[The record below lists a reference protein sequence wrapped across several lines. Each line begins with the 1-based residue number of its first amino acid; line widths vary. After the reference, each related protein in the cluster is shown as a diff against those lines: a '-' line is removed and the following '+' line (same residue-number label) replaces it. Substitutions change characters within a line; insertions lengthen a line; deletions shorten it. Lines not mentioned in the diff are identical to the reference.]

1 MTPTKKA
8 RGVKAGD
15 AKYGK
20 GLFATKAFKAESEI
34 GEIIGERFH
43 DPDYSSEY
51 CIDLGDDMAL
61 EPGKPFRY
69 LNHSCE
75 PNCKLFVVF
84 DEDSTPIEE
93 RRVVVEAQVDIAKGA
108 ELTIDYEWPAASA
121 IPCGCGAAKCRGW
134 IVAPDERHLVPQ
146 KPR

>member
-1 MTPTKKA
+1 VTILRKA
-8 RGVKAGD
+8 RGVKAGE

-20 GLFATKAFKAESEI
+20 GLFATKVFKAESEI
-34 GEIIGERFH
+34 GEITGERFQ

-84 DEDSTPIEE
+84 DEDSAPIEE
-93 RRVVVEAQVDIAKGA
+93 RRVIVESLIDIPKGA
-108 ELTIDYEWPAASA
+108 ELTIDYEWPADSS
-121 IPCGCGAAKCRGW
+121 IPCGCGAANCRGW
-134 IVAPDERHLVPQ
+134 IVAPGERHLLPQ